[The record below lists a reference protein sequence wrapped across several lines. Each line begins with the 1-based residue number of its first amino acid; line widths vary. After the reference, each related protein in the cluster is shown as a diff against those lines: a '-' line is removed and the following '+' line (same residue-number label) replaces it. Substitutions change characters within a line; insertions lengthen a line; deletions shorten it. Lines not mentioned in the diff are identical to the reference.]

1 MKKLLSSE
9 DSGVG
14 LSGCNDPVV
23 EMAVTAFASL
33 MLLAVQ
39 IDGRSEQEQKAAV
52 SAAADRRRIDLK
64 PLLPGMRSCELAIGE
79 NGRATLLADNG
90 NVRVSRELTPA
101 EKSRLSAALNDG
113 TLSEEARR
121 MRVAGLL
128 NSVVLAETA
137 SRNFELGMAEQRGQ
151 TENLKR

>member
-39 IDGRSEQEQKAAV
+39 IDGRSEQEQRRPC
-52 SAAADRRRIDLK
+52 RRRRTD
-64 PLLPGMRSCELAIGE
+64 GE
-79 NGRATLLADNG
+79 ST
-90 NVRVSRELTPA
+90 
-101 EKSRLSAALNDG
+101 
-113 TLSEEARR
+113 
-121 MRVAGLL
+121 
-128 NSVVLAETA
+128 
-137 SRNFELGMAEQRGQ
+137 
-151 TENLKR
+151 